1 MPLPLPPIT
10 ADNVA
15 AHMALR
21 YAQETAQMQ
30 EVYDRLGYLL
40 GLRKMGLRC
49 TNKNLLWA
57 EWHYAKAMH
66 VLYSDDGT
74 RDMLDDANAA
84 LGVDDDG
91 DEVSA

>member
-1 MPLPLPPIT
+1 MELPQIT
-10 ADNVA
+10 ADNIA
-15 AHMALR
+15 ARTALR

-30 EVYDRLGYLL
+30 EVYDRLGQLL
-40 GLRKMGLRC
+40 ALRKLNLRC
-49 TNKNLLWA
+49 TNKSLLWA

-91 DEVSA
+91 DEVLA